1 MSATTERA
9 STDIRL
15 WERFQSGHCSDH
27 EVERSPVLRRW
38 LRCRQSGLSA
48 DNPGEPRMAL
58 ARLGDA
64 LETFGPLLAPGAPFD
79 AFATKLATAGY
90 CGVLCDSDG
99 VVVARHIAEPFEST
113 IAESRLVEGA
123 VWSEDAR
130 GTNGMGTALFER
142 EPVAIVGVEHFELR
156 NHGLACYAAPVRD
169 IRARIVGV
177 LDATGP
183 ATSAAHFIQV
193 SVVATAAAI
202 EALIVAR
209 TYDAALPGGL
219 FEIERLLAR
228 LAHPTLL
235 IESTGHLRR
244 SNARF
249 DALHLDASRFELAGR
264 LGTSLTRQS
273 GQGPARFDDLPG
285 PLRGMVAEIEPLG
298 QAEDPFAAIVHL
310 QPRHRRVHAPGPQD
324 PVPAAFTPIV
334 GSDPAVVAARSR
346 AARFARTDLPF
357 LLVGETGVG
366 KEVFARSIHAGSE
379 RRHAPFVAVNCG
391 ALAASLLES
400 ELFGYGPGAFTGASP
415 GGRTGKLAA
424 AHGGTLFLDEVGE
437 MTAPAQAAMLRFLE
451 DGTYYRVG
459 EAAERRADVRL
470 IAATSRDLPDLVKLG
485 RFRSD
490 LYFRLRG
497 VVLRLPALRERSDRR
512 ELALALL
519 ARIARDRGSSS
530 PIGLS
535 LAALAWIE
543 RHDWPG
549 NVRELRSALNYAAV
563 LAEDAPRI
571 ELWHLPIEEPA
582 EPPRPGD
589 LRATSERTAVLHAL
603 SQSRGNLSGAARSLG
618 VARSTL
624 YRMLARHALRPGEDA
639 APRS

>member
-1 MSATTERA
+1 MSASLESA
-9 STDIRL
+9 STDLRL
-15 WERFQSGHCSDH
+15 WERFQGGQCSDQ
-27 EVERSPVLRRW
+27 EIERSPVLRRW
-38 LRCRQSGLSA
+38 LRCRSLGLSA
-48 DNPGEPRMAL
+48 DNPGEPRMDL
-58 ARLGDA
+58 VRVGDA
-64 LETFGPLLAPGAPFD
+64 LQTFGQVLAPGAPFD
-79 AFATKLATAGY
+79 AFATTLASAGF

-99 VVVARHIAEPFEST
+99 VVIARRIAEPFEST

-123 VWSEDAR
+123 VWSEAAR

-142 EPVAIVGVEHFELR
+142 QPVAIIGTEHFELR

-169 IRARIVGV
+169 IRARVVGV

-183 ATSAAHFIQV
+183 VTMAADFIQV

-228 LAHPTLL
+228 LPHPTLL

-249 DALHLDASRFELAGR
+249 AALRLDVRRSELAAQLGAR
-264 LGTSLTRQS
+264 L
-273 GQGPARFDDLPG
+273 ARRPEQAASPFEDARG
-285 PLRGMVAEIEPLG
+285 PLRGMTAEIEPIG
-298 QAEDPFAAIVHL
+298 QSGDPFAAIVHL
-310 QPRHRRVHAPGPQD
+310 LPRRRRTHVPRALEPAP
-324 PVPAAFTPIV
+324 AEFAPIV
-334 GSDPAVVAARSR
+334 GSDPAVVAVRDR

-366 KEVFARSIHAGSE
+366 KEVFARSIHAGSQ
-379 RRHAPFVAVNCG
+379 RRLAPFVAVNCG
-391 ALAASLLES
+391 ALAATLLES

-459 EAAERRADVRL
+459 ETQERRADVRI
-470 IAATSRDLPDLVKLG
+470 IAATSRELPELVKLG

-497 VVLRLPALRERSDRR
+497 VVLRLPALRERCDRR

-519 ARIARDRGSSS
+519 RRIARERGSSRTL
-530 PIGLS
+530 GLS
-535 LAALAWIE
+535 PAALAWIE

-549 NVRELRSALNYAAV
+549 NVRELRSALHYATV
-563 LAEDAPRI
+563 LADESPRI
-571 ELWHLPIEEPA
+571 ELWHLPIEEEA
-582 EPPRPGD
+582 RPPRPGD
-589 LRATSERTAVLHAL
+589 LRATTERAAVLSAL
-603 SQSRGNLSGAARSLG
+603 TQSRGNLSEAARSLG

-624 YRMLARHALRPGEDA
+624 YRMLARHALRPGGA
-639 APRS
+639 TAPRK